1 MILIIIIIVGLI
13 GFYAIKQTIE
23 NKLLNDKL
31 RVQQRI
37 YENYIYSLNDS
48 FLKESSL
55 TEYYLYILN
64 LGKIKI

>member
-37 YENYIYSLNDS
+37 YENYTNSIRTNMIMWRSREKTIYKWRND
-48 FLKESSL
+48 
-55 TEYYLYILN
+55 
-64 LGKIKI
+64 